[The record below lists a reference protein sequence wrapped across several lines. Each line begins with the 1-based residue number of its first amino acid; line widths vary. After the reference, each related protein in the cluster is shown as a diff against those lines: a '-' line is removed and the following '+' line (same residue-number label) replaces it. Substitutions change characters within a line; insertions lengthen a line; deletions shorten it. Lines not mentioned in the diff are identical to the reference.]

1 MPNFYLKISIRTL
14 SLMRVLFLTPTSH
27 LCSKTI
33 FHFTPFQ
40 ASLCPSDQEMKIIYI
55 SKHIST
61 MPLISGKSILIIGGS
76 SGMGFSVA
84 KLALAE
90 KVRVAIASSSETRV
104 NDAVARLKAA
114 FPKGSVTGFTIDLDA
129 PRLEPRLK
137 DLFERANAEG
147 PLDHLIL
154 TAGRGQ
160 PKPVAEIDEAYIASV
175 SAQRVVAPMLIAK
188 LAPTY
193 LRKGYSSSIIYTSG
207 QVADKSVLDQRRL
220 RCGGSIERLL
230 DKM

>member
-1 MPNFYLKISIRTL
+1 
-14 SLMRVLFLTPTSH
+14 
-27 LCSKTI
+27 
-33 FHFTPFQ
+33 
-40 ASLCPSDQEMKIIYI
+40 
-55 SKHIST
+55 
-61 MPLISGKSILIIGGS
+61 
-76 SGMGFSVA
+76 MGFSVA

-114 FPKGSVTGFTIDLDA
+114 FPDGSVTGFTIDLDA

-175 SAQRVVAPMLIAK
+175 SAQRVVAPMLMAK